1 MELAALGAR
10 DGDGM
15 RNSRYVQKAKCYRRY
30 YWTLKRDLDHA
41 EYIQAITGIQV
52 PAEMIYYDT
61 YCEDFYSRKQR
72 LHKIYMRK
80 KYRKRWE
87 KSSW

>member
-1 MELAALGAR
+1 
-10 DGDGM
+10 M
-15 RNSRYVQKAKCYRRY
+15 RNSRYVQKAKCYQY
-30 YWTLKRDLDHA
+30 YSWTIKYELDRA
-41 EYIQAITGIQV
+41 EWRQAITGIQV
-52 PAEMIYYDT
+52 SADTVYYET
-61 YCEDFYSRKQR
+61 YGLEFYSRKQA